1 MFSNQII
8 LAREGARRLEG
19 RLTRESRGYHPA
31 GWYQGRWV
39 RWSNVG
45 TRVEAGY
52 VLKVTQAGGAV
63 NLEPRIEVRVGGFIW
78 GQWHAAVFERS
89 GS

>member
-8 LAREGARRLEG
+8 LAREEARTLEG
-19 RLTRESRGYHPA
+19 RLTWESRGYHPA
-31 GWYQGRWV
+31 GWDQGTCV

-45 TRVEAGY
+45 MCMEAGY
-52 VLKVTQAGGAV
+52 VLKVTRAGGAV
-63 NLEPRIEVRVGGFIW
+63 NLEPRIEVRVGGFTW
-78 GQWHAAVFERS
+78 GLWHAAVFEHS